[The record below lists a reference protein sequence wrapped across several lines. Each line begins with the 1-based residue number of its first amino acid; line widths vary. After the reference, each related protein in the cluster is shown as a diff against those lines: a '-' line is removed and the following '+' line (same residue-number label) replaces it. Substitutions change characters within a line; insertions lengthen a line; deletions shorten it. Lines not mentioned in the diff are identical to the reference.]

1 MSTVP
6 KSPYPDGDRSIIACP
21 SCGSGEYLWN
31 EDGNRNHFCGQ
42 CGQAIDWGDEVPR
55 RELRVACYCRVATR
69 EQAEDS
75 GLEAQREMLARE
87 IKNGKFGPACYILN
101 PQEDPAAVKALRAY
115 AAATENTELGMSLL
129 ATIKPLEQPEECP
142 FDQSEKALQ
151 HLFDEAWKLNTSA
164 ETRSR
169 FTQMVTE
176 QLSDIMQDFNFLVE
190 NWKLMTGFAEFPQDK
205 EYSET

>member
-1 MSTVP
+1 
-6 KSPYPDGDRSIIACP
+6 
-21 SCGSGEYLWN
+21 
-31 EDGNRNHFCGQ
+31 
-42 CGQAIDWGDEVPR
+42 
-55 RELRVACYCRVATR
+55 
-69 EQAEDS
+69 
-75 GLEAQREMLARE
+75 MLARE

-205 EYSET
+205 EDSET